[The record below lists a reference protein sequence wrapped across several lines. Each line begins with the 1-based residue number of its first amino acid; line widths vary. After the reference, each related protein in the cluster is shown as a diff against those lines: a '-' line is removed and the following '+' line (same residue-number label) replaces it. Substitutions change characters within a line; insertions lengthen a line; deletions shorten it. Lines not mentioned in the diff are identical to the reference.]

1 MRPLGVTLSAFFQF
15 FRAFLLCILALGARF
30 LGSVAARLASV
41 ASEGNAAQRFLSGF
55 GHFLSMALLIYA
67 VILIVLG
74 LGLLW
79 RQNWARSLTIIFSA
93 LGFLTLLPRL
103 LHFHPFSFLLGM
115 LNLLVLIY
123 LLSTPARAFF
133 TGKSTTEITTT

>member
-1 MRPLGVTLSAFFQF
+1 MRPLGVTLSAYFQF
-15 FRAFLLCILALGARF
+15 FRAFLLCVLALGARF
-30 LGSVAARLASV
+30 LGGMAARLASV

-55 GHFLSMALLIYA
+55 GHFLSMAFLIYA
-67 VILIVLG
+67 VILIILG
-74 LGLLW
+74 IGLLS

-103 LHFHPFSFLLGM
+103 LHFHPFSFLFGI

-123 LLSTPARAFF
+123 LWSAPARVFF
-133 TGKSTTEITTT
+133 ARKSTTEITRA

>member
-1 MRPLGVTLSAFFQF
+1 MRPLGITLSAYFQF
-15 FRAFLLCILALGARF
+15 FRAVLLWVLALGVRF
-30 LGSVAARLASV
+30 LGGMAARLASV
-41 ASEGNAAQRFLSGF
+41 AAEGNAAQRFLSGF
-55 GHFLSMALLIYA
+55 GHFLSMAFLIYA

-79 RQNWARSLTIIFSA
+79 GQNWARSLTIVFSA

-103 LHFHPFSFLLGM
+103 LHLHPFSFLFGM

-123 LLSTPARAFF
+123 LLLPQARLFF
-133 TGKSTTEITTT
+133 ARKTSTEITSA